1 MLNGFL
7 AELDSR
13 KTTIENTKS
22 NLETIYAKMLGKP
35 EKEIMDNQA
44 LMEEIHKTIAAVDAS
59 FTSFNGTVKSIKQSI
74 DTQLNWNG
82 MLYTYVYYIKY
93 IYIKILYYIFIY
105 IYILYK
111 RERDDMHTAAN
122 SIWGTLPSR
131 SLP

>member
-1 MLNGFL
+1 L

-13 KTTIENTKS
+13 KTSIENTKS
-22 NLETIYAKMLGKP
+22 NLETIYAKTLGKP

-44 LMEEIHKTIAAVDAS
+44 LLEDIQKNIAAVDAS

-82 MLYTYVYYIKY
+82 MIYTYY
-93 IYIKILYYIFIY
+93 IYIIIY
-105 IYILYK
+105 IYIRERERERE
-111 RERDDMHTAAN
+111 RERDDMHTAAYN
-122 SIWGTLPSR
+122 IWGTLPSR

>member
-105 IYILYK
+105 IYIIQE
-111 RERDDMHTAAN
+111 RER
-122 SIWGTLPSR
+122 
-131 SLP
+131 